1 MILQHWFIVD
11 QTFKVSIPEQHDS
24 APRIYNSKWLSWFHS
39 CATDLCCSESSD
51 FSCVMCGWMRS
62 AFLLCSHGSMN
73 LTNQHTS
80 LWGSGKLWS
89 SLILST
95 ITAAQAHGC
104 KWYMSLTDAVAPC
117 LLVHWQATTTYR
129 SKQWHSTGLCLQA
142 HHCTR
147 SHAKKIRKAAKALPR
162 ILLDDIKR
170 KKSKYN
176 SLFTPSVLC

>member
-62 AFLLCSHGSMN
+62 AFLLCCHGSMN

-95 ITAAQAHGC
+95 STTAQAHGC

-117 LLVHWQATTTYR
+117 LLALTSDNNIQIEAVAQGFVCRHIIVPGHMQNYFSIFSTEKGPIYVGAGPLNWNGA
-129 SKQWHSTGLCLQA
+129 HSNQ
-142 HHCTR
+142 
-147 SHAKKIRKAAKALPR
+147 KK
-162 ILLDDIKR
+162 KR
-170 KKSKYN
+170 
-176 SLFTPSVLC
+176 